1 MNRFFSRKSKDDLVV
16 DSVAVC
22 VTLIIFA
29 LVALPL
35 IYVISS
41 SPSDPTEVLT
51 GRVTFYPR
59 NFTLDGYKRIFEYDP
74 IWIGYRN
81 TIIYTVL
88 GTTVNLLVTLPCA
101 YALSRRD
108 LLGRGFFTFLF
119 TFTMFFNGGLIPTYL
134 LIKQLGMLNTIWAM
148 VLPPACSMWNVII
161 ARTYFQTSIPD
172 ELREA
177 AVMDGCSNTR
187 LFLSIILPLA
197 KPIVMVLALFYSVG
211 HWNTFFNALI
221 YLSDTNKM
229 PLQIFLRNILLLDQM
244 VDLLG
249 MDSESSAYLMF
260 LIRLKESMKYGI
272 IVVSTLPLLILSVV
286 MQKFF
291 VKGLM
296 IGAVKG

>member
-41 SPSDPTEVLT
+41 SLSDPTEVLT

-134 LIKQLGMLNTIWAM
+134 LIKQLGMLNTIWA
-148 VLPPACSMWNVII
+148 C
-161 ARTYFQTSIPD
+161 
-172 ELREA
+172 
-177 AVMDGCSNTR
+177 
-187 LFLSIILPLA
+187 
-197 KPIVMVLALFYSVG
+197 
-211 HWNTFFNALI
+211 
-221 YLSDTNKM
+221 
-229 PLQIFLRNILLLDQM
+229 
-244 VDLLG
+244 
-249 MDSESSAYLMF
+249 
-260 LIRLKESMKYGI
+260 
-272 IVVSTLPLLILSVV
+272 
-286 MQKFF
+286 
-291 VKGLM
+291 
-296 IGAVKG
+296 